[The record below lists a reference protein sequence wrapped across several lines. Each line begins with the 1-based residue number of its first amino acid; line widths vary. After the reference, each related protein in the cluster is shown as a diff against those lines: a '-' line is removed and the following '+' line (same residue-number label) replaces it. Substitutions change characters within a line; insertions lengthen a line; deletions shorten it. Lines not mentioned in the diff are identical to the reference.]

1 MSILSEERTDMNKN
15 IIKTKAIISIMI
27 CMMVFTV
34 YGCSAKTSKN
44 NTASNNSTSQNDK
57 AAETKA
63 DNATD
68 TKADNTTDTKATN
81 TTDNKVNPPT
91 APKVNISTGTSDA
104 EDLIKVPD
112 KIVYYNK
119 GKQTVIDKKNK
130 KFDKIVKLV
139 KARVTSANDIYKTAI
154 NSKDIEK
161 QEKSNNVVEFIY
173 TSKITMNWKYGK
185 DNKSDYKF
193 VYNSIVFPLDGQYSK
208 MAIFTPTSA
217 GPIGPLKDP
226 KELLNYIKS

>member
-1 MSILSEERTDMNKN
+1 MNKS
-15 IIKTKAIISIMI
+15 IIKTKAIISVLI
-27 CMMVFTV
+27 CMMIFTV
-34 YGCSAKTSKN
+34 YGCSAKTSKD
-44 NTASNNSTSQNDK
+44 NTSSNNSTSQNDK
-57 AAETKA
+57 TAE
-63 DNATD
+63 
-68 TKADNTTDTKATN
+68 TKADNTTDTATDTKKDNATDTKVNN
-81 TTDNKVNPPT
+81 TTDNKVNAPT
-91 APKVNISTGTSDA
+91 TPKVNTTTGTSDA

-139 KARVTSANDIYKTAI
+139 KARITSANDIYKTAI
-154 NSKDIEK
+154 SSRDIEK

-173 TSKITMNWKYGK
+173 TNKITMNWKYGK
-185 DNKSDYKF
+185 DNKSDLKL
-193 VYNSIVFPLDGQYSK
+193 VYNTIVFPLDGQYSK

>member
-1 MSILSEERTDMNKN
+1 MNKS
-15 IIKTKAIISIMI
+15 IIKTRAIISILI
-27 CMMVFTV
+27 CMMTFTV

-44 NTASNNSTSQNDK
+44 STSSNSSTSQDNK
-57 AAETKA
+57 AAETKV
-63 DNATD
+63 DNTTD
-68 TKADNTTDTKATN
+68 TKADNTTDTKVNN
-81 TTDNKVNPPT
+81 TSDTKVNAPT
-91 APKVNISTGTSDA
+91 TPKVNTTTGTSDA

-139 KARVTSANDIYKTAI
+139 KARVTSANDIYKTSI
-154 NSKDIEK
+154 SSRDIEK

-185 DNKSDYKF
+185 DNKSDCKL

-217 GPIGPLKDP
+217 GPIGPLKDA
-226 KELLNYIKS
+226 KELLNYIKN

>member
-1 MSILSEERTDMNKN
+1 MNKS
-15 IIKTKAIISIMI
+15 IIRTRAIISILI
-27 CMMVFTV
+27 CMMIFTA
-34 YGCSAKTSKN
+34 YGCSAKDSKKSTS
-44 NTASNNSTSQNDK
+44 SNSSTSQNDK

-63 DNATD
+63 DNKTDTTTD
-68 TKADNTTDTKATN
+68 TKANNTTDTK
-81 TTDNKVNPPT
+81 VNAPT
-91 APKVNISTGTSDA
+91 APKVNTTTGTSDA

-112 KIVYYNK
+112 KIVYFNK

-139 KARVTSANDIYKTAI
+139 RARVTSANDIYKT
-154 NSKDIEK
+154 SMTSREIEK

-173 TSKITMNWKYGK
+173 TSKVTMNWKYGK
-185 DNKSDYKF
+185 DNKSDCKL

-226 KELLNYIKS
+226 KELLNYIKN